1 MKTAPRTP
9 NSPRLLAYTLRL
21 SVRMVLRL
29 LARIFGLKPC
39 LMCRRWT
46 RRYVIAS
53 DMGWLC
59 PRCARELNNRR
70 PQ

>member
-1 MKTAPRTP
+1 MKTAPPTP
-9 NSPRLLAYTLRL
+9 NSPRLLAYA
-21 SVRMVLRL
+21 LRL

-39 LMCRRWT
+39 LVCQRWT
-46 RRYVIAS
+46 RRYVIAG

-59 PRCARELNNRR
+59 PRCAQELSNRR

>member
-1 MKTAPRTP
+1 MKKTPLTP
-9 NSPRLLAYTLRL
+9 NSLRLLAYAMRL

-39 LMCRRWT
+39 LMCQGWT
-46 RRYVIAS
+46 RRYVIAGG
-53 DMGWLC
+53 MGWLC
-59 PRCARELNNRR
+59 PRCARELSSRR

>member
-1 MKTAPRTP
+1 MKTAPLTP
-9 NSPRLLAYTLRL
+9 NSLHLLAYALRL

-39 LMCRRWT
+39 LMCQRWT
-46 RRYVIAS
+46 RRYVIAGGV
-53 DMGWLC
+53 GWLC
-59 PRCARELNNRR
+59 MRCAQELSNRR